1 MNSAIAAMLSNNSID
16 YVSCSEYFC
25 LGKYLWLLEWFEKII
40 DFIQVVMR
48 ITNAKEVV
56 NLYWRIYELLVR
68 VSLMR
73 RISVVIAADIQ

>member
-1 MNSAIAAMLSNNSID
+1 MWDSQSNWDNSSVVTTNILIMNSAIAAMLSNNSID

-56 NLYWRIYELLVR
+56 NLY
-68 VSLMR
+68 
-73 RISVVIAADIQ
+73 